1 MGQKTEDGREN
12 HQHTHEKITKPPLA
26 NEVSSLLGEDEER
39 KIHRLGRWKEK
50 SSICELRLAGCSRK
64 EKKENSWSLS
74 YFTPSYDTANTAPPL
89 LPLLSSL
96 SNPQPA
102 SSTFLRRL

>member
-12 HQHTHEKITKPPLA
+12 HQHMHEKITNPPLA

-50 SSICELRLAGCSRK
+50 VKRWFHMEIVVV
-64 EKKENSWSLS
+64 KKGVVDL
-74 YFTPSYDTANTAPPL
+74 TA
-89 LPLLSSL
+89 
-96 SNPQPA
+96 
-102 SSTFLRRL
+102 R